1 MQSQNISDIIE
12 KYLKSILAES
22 QEVEIKRSEMAQ
34 LFNCV
39 PSQINY
45 VIKTRFNIQN
55 GYIVSS
61 KRGGGGYIRIAKVNL
76 VDDYDVLDELIT
88 IVGDSINF
96 KDAFQLI
103 QSLFQASVLSQMTAN
118 LLLAVIDKKTLSF
131 GDSELENMLRA
142 RIMKS
147 ILTRLKY
154 DD

>member
-55 GYIVSS
+55 GYIVRS

>member
-55 GYIVSS
+55 GYIVRS

-147 ILTRLKY
+147 ILARLKY

>member
-1 MQSQNISDIIE
+1 
-12 KYLKSILAES
+12 
-22 QEVEIKRSEMAQ
+22 
-34 LFNCV
+34 
-39 PSQINY
+39 
-45 VIKTRFNIQN
+45 
-55 GYIVSS
+55 
-61 KRGGGGYIRIAKVNL
+61 
-76 VDDYDVLDELIT
+76 
-88 IVGDSINF
+88 

>member
-1 MQSQNISDIIE
+1 SDIIE

-55 GYIVSS
+55 GYIVRS

>member
-55 GYIVSS
+55 GYIVRS

-118 LLLAVIDKKTLSF
+118 LLLAVIDKKTLSL

>member
-55 GYIVSS
+55 GYIVRS

-96 KDAFQLI
+96 KEAFQLI

-118 LLLAVIDKKTLSF
+118 LLLAVIDKKTLNF

>member
-22 QEVEIKRSEMAQ
+22 DEIEIKRSEMAQ

-45 VIKTRFNIQN
+45 VINTRFNVQN
-55 GYIVSS
+55 GYIVRS
-61 KRGGGGYIRIAKVNL
+61 KRGGGGYIRIEKINF
-76 VDDYDVLDELIT
+76 VDDYDVFDELIS
-88 IVGDSINF
+88 IVGESISF
-96 KDAFQLI
+96 KDAFQMI
-103 QSLFQASVLSQMTAN
+103 KSLFQAEVLTRSEAN
-118 LLLAVIDKKTLSF
+118 LILAIIDKKTLNLA
-131 GDSELENMLRA
+131 DCKLENMLRA

-147 ILTRLKY
+147 ILNRLKY